1 MDLLEKAALGI
12 SGLTL
17 EEIIA
22 EQMDDDLDNWDD
34 EEDER

>member
-17 EEIIA
+17 DEIAA
-22 EQMDDDLDNWDD
+22 EDAID
-34 EEDER
+34 EELTDEETNQ